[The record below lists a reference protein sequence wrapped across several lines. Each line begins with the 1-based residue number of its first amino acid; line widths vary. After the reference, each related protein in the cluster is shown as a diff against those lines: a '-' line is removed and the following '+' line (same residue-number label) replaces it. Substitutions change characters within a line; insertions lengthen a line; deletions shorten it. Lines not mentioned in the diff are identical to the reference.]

1 MARTSDP
8 SAATKKAWETRARAA
23 GGGTAVQQR
32 GDFALSQQ
40 RIPRNAREA
49 AKAVAESM
57 AAHGLTDRFAT
68 QAGAEKDWLAGLE
81 GRVHNTNP
89 ERRAIIE
96 AAHQENMNNNP
107 LFQEIVGTYEGGYGA
122 VVFARN
128 ADVEKFGERML
139 AVTLIYDSVSPY
151 AEEEYA
157 LRNETPKPG
166 AGTASAYGGMAS
178 SLRHEFGHHAFSVLE
193 YNAIH
198 RPALEEISRALN
210 LMRDV
215 SKELTSF
222 AGEAGSPAEAFA
234 EALAIGTHPK
244 YDPALFGEAAR
255 GYIATVI
262 KHTRSGRGKAIKGG

>member
-1 MARTSDP
+1 VARTSDP

-32 GDFALSQQ
+32 GDFALSQ

-96 AAHQENMNNNP
+96 TAHQENMNNP

-128 ADVEKFGERML
+128 ADPNKVAERL
-139 AVTLIYDSVSPY
+139 GASTLIYDNPHPL
-151 AEEEYA
+151 AEGEYA
-157 LRNETPKPG
+157 LRNGTPKPG
-166 AGTASAYGGMAS
+166 AATASAYGGMAG
-178 SLRHEFGHHAFSVLE
+178 SLRHEFGHHAFEVLE

-198 RPALEEISRALN
+198 RPAREEITSSLN
-210 LMRDV
+210 RMKDV
-215 SKELTSF
+215 SKELT
-222 AGEAGSPAEAFA
+222 AYAAQAPAEAFA
-234 EALAIGTHPK
+234 EALTIGTHPK

-262 KHTRSGRGKAIKGG
+262 KHAGSGRGKTIRNG